1 MYLCQLFEII
11 LMKRTILAVLISLVT
26 LAAASAQEI
35 RTNYTSG
42 NISHTSTEYE
52 EITCGK
58 DPLWVRLDKVGY
70 KDGSSLYVIYLTFEQ
85 KTSFTAP
92 KGVKMAFN
100 LSGNGLVRAEQ
111 IGKDNPT
118 KNSFSRGNTKVYW
131 NRTKYAL
138 ESGDFNKILRGITSI
153 DVVTGWDPDDYIQ
166 MSFPGDELAALLRR
180 HEAAIRNASA
190 RLVTLTSDLDSRAN
204 NRNSIITTT
213 KPIVAKGSKLDYNV
227 SLTHLYYKTNNKED
241 FEIKIQIGS
250 TKNYH
255 VPIDAL
261 VTFTFSDGSSIALKQ
276 SIDEDNLM
284 IVLPS
289 VRETRKLCYGVK
301 SVSIEYEGGT
311 INDTFPSDALSSA
324 INQQYQLLM
333 SASER

>member
-1 MYLCQLFEII
+1 MYLCHLFENIR
-11 LMKRTILAVLISLVT
+11 MKRTIIAVLLALTT
-26 LAAASAQEI
+26 LAAAKAQEI

-42 NISHTSTEYE
+42 NISHISTEYE
-52 EITCGK
+52 ELTCGK
-58 DPLWVRLDKVGY
+58 EPLWVRLEKVGY
-70 KDGSSLYVIYLTFEQ
+70 KDGSSLYVIYLNFEQ

-118 KNSFSRGNTKVYW
+118 KSSFTRGSSKVYW

-138 ESGDFNKILRGITSI
+138 ESGDFSKILRGITSI

-166 MSFPGDELAALLRR
+166 MSFPGDELADLLRR
-180 HEAAIRNASA
+180 HDSAIRNAST
-190 RLVTLTSDLDSRAN
+190 RMVTLTSDLASRAN
-204 NRNSIITTT
+204 NRNSIITST
-213 KPIVAKGSKLDYNV
+213 KPIMAKGAKLAYNV
-227 SLTHLYYKTNNKED
+227 SMTHLYYKTNNKED
-241 FEIKIQIGS
+241 FEIKIQIGA

-261 VTFTFSDGSSIALKQ
+261 VTFSFNDGSNLALKQ
-276 SIDEDNLM
+276 SIDEDNL
-284 IVLPS
+284 IVVLPS

-301 SVSIEYEGGT
+301 SISIEYEGGT
-311 INDTFPSDALSSA
+311 ITDTFSSDALSAA
-324 INQQYQLLM
+324 INQQYQILM